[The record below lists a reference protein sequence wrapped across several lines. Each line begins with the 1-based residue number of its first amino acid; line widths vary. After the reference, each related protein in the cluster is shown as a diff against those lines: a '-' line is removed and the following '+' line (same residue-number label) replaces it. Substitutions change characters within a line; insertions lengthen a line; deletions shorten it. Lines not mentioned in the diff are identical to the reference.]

1 MMALDE
7 ARMES
12 MATVFCLTVI
22 LSQTKPQLSS
32 LSMLKLYSGDLAA
45 LETQY
50 QAVAY
55 LPWTNKED
63 SQAEAFWVEVLN
75 YKDSSGDHT
84 FKTLALFSL
93 SLLAMPLSNAD
104 VERVFSQMSLVK
116 SKLRNRMG
124 QETLSSILHIK
135 YGLRRQGLCCKDF
148 APSQEMFQRFNSR
161 MYSVSGASE
170 SRETDADED
179 SEDEF

>member
-1 MMALDE
+1 MQQRLPANIQIWK
-7 ARMES
+7 S
-12 MATVFCLTVI
+12 MTVFSPTVI

-32 LSMLKLYSGDLAA
+32 VSMLKLYSGDLAA

-63 SQAEAFWVEVLN
+63 SQAEASWVEVLN
-75 YKDSSGDHT
+75 YKDSSGE
-84 FKTLALFSL
+84 KNNSL

-135 YGLRRQGLCCKDF
+135 YGLRRQGICCKDF
-148 APSQEMFQRFNSR
+148 APSQEMFQRS
-161 MYSVSGASE
+161 SIVAC
-170 SRETDADED
+170 TL
-179 SEDEF
+179 

>member
-1 MMALDE
+1 MKSRCRDFLVE
-7 ARMES
+7 AGRQVQQRLPANIQIWKS
-12 MATVFCLTVI
+12 MTVFTPTVI
-22 LSQTKPQLSS
+22 LSQTKPQISS
-32 LSMLKLYSGDLAA
+32 VSMLKLYSGDLAA

-148 APSQEMFQRFNSR
+148 SPQPRDVPEFQ
-161 MYSVSGASE
+161 
-170 SRETDADED
+170 
-179 SEDEF
+179 